1 MARLV
6 ARPPHLG
13 HGAEHRPQ
21 RQPCLVDGNSPG
33 PRLPDVVQPETGA
46 NLPNDRTYPALVG
59 QAARSYYGLGNF
71 RQPTNGMTATCSA
84 FGRRAWRRRARC
96 LPITGGRKI
105 SDPRAPLCALCL
117 CVMMLIRPATL
128 FANPLNPTF
137 STPTDYPMTTKTAFT
152 ADEWSTL
159 LQAPL
164 TASLYISV
172 ADPSLFGAFGEV
184 FAVTRQLVEQANAE
198 ADNELMGA
206 ILAEFK
212 DMASAHAAQP
222 QMESDPAAVKAE
234 LLQRLERAVEL
245 LNKKATPAEAA
256 GIKQR
261 LLDFAQATANAS
273 KEGGFLGISST
284 GGSAIPRRRRSTSWR

>member
-1 MARLV
+1 
-6 ARPPHLG
+6 
-13 HGAEHRPQ
+13 
-21 RQPCLVDGNSPG
+21 
-33 PRLPDVVQPETGA
+33 
-46 NLPNDRTYPALVG
+46 
-59 QAARSYYGLGNF
+59 
-71 RQPTNGMTATCSA
+71 
-84 FGRRAWRRRARC
+84 
-96 LPITGGRKI
+96 
-105 SDPRAPLCALCL
+105 
-117 CVMMLIRPATL
+117 
-128 FANPLNPTF
+128 
-137 STPTDYPMTTKTAFT
+137 MTTKTAFT

-212 DMASAHAAQP
+212 DMAGARAAQP
-222 QMESDPAAVKAE
+222 QMESRDPAAVKAE

-273 KEGGFLGISST
+273 KEGGFLGIGGTRVSESETAALNELALILGKGTGAAAEST
-284 GGSAIPRRRRSTSWR
+284 PPAV